1 MSKRNRKRRRERAD
15 LDTRVD
21 SMVGNAMLPLVPS
34 RRQRRIVARTLRDL
48 AADAG
53 KETT

>member
-1 MSKRNRKRRRERAD
+1 MSNRNRKRRRERVA

-48 AADAG
+48 EAHRG
-53 KETT
+53 